1 MAEERESEDVRVE
14 KGHGRRERRAIRTSE
29 ALTGDTD
36 FPGLGPGAEI
46 RTKVVFIKKGK
57 VRADTPSVLTSLKA
71 KRADP
76 ARLLGLRRGQ
86 WGIENRLFHVK
97 DDGFGENRQVL
108 GSHHGGAVMS
118 LLRGAAINLL
128 RGRRTLWADGE
139 PLTGRAQAVSARPLL
154 ILNPVQGL

>member
-1 MAEERESEDVRVE
+1 MKRGEVCEDT
-14 KGHGRRERRAIRTSE
+14 HY
-29 ALTGDTD
+29 
-36 FPGLGPGAEI
+36 
-46 RTKVVFIKKGK
+46 
-57 VRADTPSVLTSLKA
+57 VLTSLKA

-76 ARLLGLRRGQ
+76 ARLLWLMRGH
-86 WGIENRLFHVK
+86 WGIENKLFHVK
-97 DDGFGENRQVL
+97 DDGFGEDRHVL

-128 RGRRTLWADGE
+128 RGRSTLWADEE